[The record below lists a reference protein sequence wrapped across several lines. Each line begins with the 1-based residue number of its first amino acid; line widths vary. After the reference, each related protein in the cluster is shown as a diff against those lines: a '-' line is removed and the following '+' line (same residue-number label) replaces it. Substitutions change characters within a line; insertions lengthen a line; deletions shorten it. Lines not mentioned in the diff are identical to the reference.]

1 MNDYTPNSHKFR
13 EDQQQATTEERKKPE
28 KVISGTA
35 KVKKKTGAQKFADIF
50 IADDISAV
58 KHDFVYDVVMPVVK
72 GAISDIVKKGIDA
85 LLGGKRG
92 GYTDTRADK
101 VSFRDYS
108 AISRFDSVP
117 YSGISES
124 KRVYSYDKVIID
136 TRSEAEDI
144 IVRMDEIMKEYR
156 NVSVADFYE
165 LAGIN
170 DYDFTA
176 NNYGWTDIRTA
187 DVLRVGE
194 GYMIKLPKAFP
205 LKK

>member
-13 EDQQQATTEERKKPE
+13 EGQQTTAEERKKPE

-35 KVKKKTGAQKFADIF
+35 KVKKKTGAQKFADVF
-50 IADDISAV
+50 IADDISTV
-58 KHDFVYDVVMPVVK
+58 KHYFIYEVVIPILK
-72 GAISDIVKKGIDA
+72 GAICDI
-85 LLGGKRG
+85 GKRG
-92 GYTDTRADK
+92 LDGLFGGKKSGYSDSRVDK
-101 VSFRDYS
+101 VAFRDYS

-117 YSGISES
+117 YTGSES

-136 TRSEAEDI
+136 TRGEAEEI
-144 IVRMDEIMKEYR
+144 IVRMDEIMKEYG

-165 LAGIN
+165 LAGVT

-176 NNYGWTDIRTA
+176 HDYGWKDIRSA

-194 GYMIKLPKAFP
+194 GYMLKLPKAFP
-205 LKK
+205 INKK